1 MFPHLLVAVIIVVVA
16 VLLFF
21 LYRLYASA
29 SALAAKVS
37 DLAANL
43 DHTKT
48 LLVDSAE
55 VELIVRQEISKP
67 PRAPFPE
74 KKQVSLTTPAGDPAR
89 SAAADNAA
97 VAAATSGKAPAPAAI
112 PRRLDEKPLGTR
124 VVPVNKAPRVEAPRV
139 EAQRVDPVDKA
150 PRVDAPRVDPVDKA
164 PRVDPVD
171 RAPRV
176 DPVDRAPRVNPTLP
190 DAVISRQKENAEQV
204 SAEAHDVTLDSV
216 FGEDINKIFAIAQI
230 SGIEFNFD
238 AMSRDDQEDP
248 RTRSTI
254 STMFMAAQAAETFF
268 ADRQGAGG
276 DSNPG
281 VVIQELKD

>member
-1 MFPHLLVAVIIVVVA
+1 MFPHLLVAVIVVVVA

-37 DLAANL
+37 ELAANL

-74 KKQVSLTTPAGDPAR
+74 KKQVSLTKPAGDPAR
-89 SAAADNAA
+89 SAATDNAA
-97 VAAATSGKAPAPAAI
+97 VAAATSGKAPAAAAI

-124 VVPVNKAPRVEAPRV
+124 VVPVNKAPRVEA
-139 EAQRVDPVDKA
+139 QRVDPVDKA
-150 PRVDAPRVDPVDKA
+150 PRVDAPRVDPVDMA
-164 PRVDPVD
+164 PQVDPVD

-176 DPVDRAPRVNPTLP
+176 DPVDRAPRVDPTLP

-281 VVIQELKD
+281 VVIEELKD

>member
-150 PRVDAPRVDPVDKA
+150 PRVD
-164 PRVDPVD
+164 PVD